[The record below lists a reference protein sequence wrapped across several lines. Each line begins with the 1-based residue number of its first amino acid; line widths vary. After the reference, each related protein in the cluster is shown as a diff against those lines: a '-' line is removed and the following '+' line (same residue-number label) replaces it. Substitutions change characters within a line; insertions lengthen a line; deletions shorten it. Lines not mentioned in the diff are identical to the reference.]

1 MYLYATSC
9 INGISRIKI
18 AMALDLNLN
27 FSSPCCLKPKK
38 SEFDGISDKDLE
50 KLIRAE
56 VKFRKIET
64 QKRIDAGLEK
74 NVFRT

>member
-1 MYLYATSC
+1 
-9 INGISRIKI
+9 
-18 AMALDLNLN
+18 MALDLNLI
-27 FSSPCCLKPKK
+27 FSSPCCLKPQK